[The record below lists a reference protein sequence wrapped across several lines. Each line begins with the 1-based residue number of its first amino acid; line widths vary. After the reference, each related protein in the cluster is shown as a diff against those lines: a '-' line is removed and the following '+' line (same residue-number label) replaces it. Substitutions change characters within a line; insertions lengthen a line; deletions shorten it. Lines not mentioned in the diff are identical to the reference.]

1 MRRKMSI
8 LLVAMFYYGTDTSI
22 FVLATFI
29 YFHLFSSKVVNNS
42 VSWKH
47 FQT

>member
-22 FVLATFI
+22 FVLVTFI
-29 YFHLFSSKVVNNS
+29 YFHLFSSKIVNNS
-42 VSWKH
+42 VS
-47 FQT
+47 